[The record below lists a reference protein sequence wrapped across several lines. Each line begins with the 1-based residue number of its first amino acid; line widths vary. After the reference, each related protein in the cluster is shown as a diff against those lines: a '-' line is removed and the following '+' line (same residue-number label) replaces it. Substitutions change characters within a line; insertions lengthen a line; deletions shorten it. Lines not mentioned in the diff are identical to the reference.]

1 MVISKDP
8 FFETILPG
16 KNFKGVNT
24 VTHEDL
30 RWKRRDIKTVNLLPN
45 IIAANKAKKM
55 KAYEAILLQNGKV
68 TEGTSSN
75 IWIIKKNNLITHPA
89 NTDILKGVTRTSILT
104 GKTNTIS
111 LPVTQEQLDLY
122 ENSKELI
129 QNGKN
134 GFLFETGNVDALT
147 SILNEL
153 IRDKS
158 KLSYYSNV
166 LIVSDPAHPENEG
179 QVKLFKFGK
188 KIFDKITEAMQ
199 PEFDDETPINPFD
212 FWKGA
217 NFKLKI
223 RKVDGFW
230 NYDKSEFE
238 GVSAIADNDDSIK
251 AIWEKQYP
259 LKPFLDADNFK
270 SYEELKEKLNRVIT
284 GTKSTDTVE
293 NVDLPSTSTGTVQ
306 SKDSA
311 STASA
316 SDSDDTLD
324 YFSKLAEE

>member
-1 MVISKDP
+1 MDFESLKTSSSGFDKLTKALEENLNPEDSKKSNKYQDERLWKPELDKTGNGYAVLRFLPATSGEDMPWVRLWSHAFQGPGGWYIENSLTTLGHKDP
-8 FFETILPG
+8 VSEENTRLWNTG
-16 KNFKGVNT
+16 VESDKGIARN
-24 VTHEDL
+24 
-30 RWKRRDIKTVNLLPN
+30 RKR
-45 IIAANKAKKM
+45 
-55 KAYEAILLQNGKV
+55 
-68 TEGTSSN
+68 
-75 IWIIKKNNLITHPA
+75 
-89 NTDILKGVTRTSILT
+89 
-104 GKTNTIS
+104 
-111 LPVTQEQLDLY
+111 
-122 ENSKELI
+122 
-129 QNGKN
+129 
-134 GFLFETGNVDALT
+134 
-147 SILNEL
+147 
-153 IRDKS
+153 

-166 LIVSDPAHPENEG
+166 LIVSDPTHPENEG

-199 PEFDDETPINPFD
+199 PAFEDETPINPFD

-238 GVSAIADNDDSIK
+238 GVSAIADNDDNIK

-259 LKPFLDADNFK
+259 LKPFLDASNFK

-293 NVDLPSTSTGTVQ
+293 NVDLPSTSTGTVKSQ
-306 SKDSA
+306 DGTSKA
-311 STASA
+311 TASE
-316 SDSDDTLD
+316 SDDTLD

>member
-1 MVISKDP
+1 MDFESLKTSSSGFDKLTKALEENLNPEDSKKQNKYQDERLWKPEHDKTGNGYAVLRFLPATSGEDMPWVRLWSHAFQGPGGWYIENSLTTLGHKDP
-8 FFETILPG
+8 VSEENTRLWNTG
-16 KNFKGVNT
+16 VESDKGIARN
-24 VTHEDL
+24 
-30 RWKRRDIKTVNLLPN
+30 RKR
-45 IIAANKAKKM
+45 
-55 KAYEAILLQNGKV
+55 
-68 TEGTSSN
+68 
-75 IWIIKKNNLITHPA
+75 
-89 NTDILKGVTRTSILT
+89 
-104 GKTNTIS
+104 
-111 LPVTQEQLDLY
+111 
-122 ENSKELI
+122 
-129 QNGKN
+129 
-134 GFLFETGNVDALT
+134 
-147 SILNEL
+147 
-153 IRDKS
+153 

-199 PEFDDETPINPFD
+199 PAFEDETPINPFD